1 MERWTN
7 GGPVVFIIMF
17 LGIQLL
23 ELYGGPVVFIIMFL
37 GIQLL
42 ELYGGHVVFII
53 MFLGIQLLGPNGGQ
67 AERPLQYNGRQFWRG
82 LYVYTSYEAEIIAIY
97 ATVSLDW
104 RCS

>member
-42 ELYGGHVVFII
+42 ELYGG
-53 MFLGIQLLGPNGGQ
+53 Q

-82 LYVYTSYEAEIIAIY
+82 LYILAMRRRLSLYTQLSA
-97 ATVSLDW
+97 
-104 RCS
+104 